1 MKKTKK
7 SLQLCLATL
16 AVVFGCVLIGAAF
29 VVPPSGVIDPTVLA
43 AFGEILTFAGAVLG
57 IDYNYKFK
65 IHSRKEVE
73 DENPCY

>member
-16 AVVFGCVLIGAAF
+16 TVVFGCALIGAAF

-43 AFGEILTFAGAVLG
+43 AFGEILTFAGALIG
-57 IDYNYKFK
+57 MKTIDN
-65 IHSRKEVE
+65 
-73 DENPCY
+73 